1 MEGIIVGKAARPPRI
16 IVYGQEKIGK
26 TTLAAAADAPI
37 FIQTE
42 DGADEVGAAR
52 FPLAKSLADVAAQI
66 KRLTTEKHDFA
77 TVVIDSLDWLENLV
91 HQRVAADAAVP
102 NIEGIG
108 YGKGYVAAEQVWR
121 KVLASLDE
129 LRDAGMAVVLLA
141 HSEIKRYDDPSTEPY
156 DRYQLALH
164 KGASALVTEWCDALL
179 FACLDTRVQKA
190 DAGFNKEVRRG
201 VTSGKRVLRCQGA
214 PAYVAGNR
222 YGLPETLPLSWPA
235 LMDAF
240 AARMASTE
248 ETDKKAAE

>member
-26 TTLAAAADAPI
+26 TTLAAQADAPI

-91 HQRVAADAAVP
+91 HQRVAADACVP

-222 YGLPETLPLSWPA
+222 YGLPETLPLAWPA

-248 ETDKKAAE
+248 ETDKAAQ